1 MTWINWQ
8 SALSP
13 FLLHTCGASDIFTLS
28 LVVERWNNR
37 VSPNSISIQVQ
48 PSEVLQILQV
58 KMSSS
63 SDGTL
68 ISLRWFSYLTRAY
81 GQSLSLNSI
90 SLCGVQAGIRKH
102 TCTAY
107 VAKSK
112 TGSKKKLVMQSDQ
125 EVLVCGYMDDGC
137 MDNSFCMTLSL
148 LYFKYGLYIY
158 LFFSFFF
165 VSHAVEHVFFFSC
178 FWACLSLSLPFFLF
192 FRIAHIFC
200 KYAWRESQHMWS
212 IYLLDGWMACFCAT
226 SSVEVSIWR
235 WGVRDLD
242 HESMKSS

>member
-148 LYFKYGLYIY
+148 LYFKYGLYI
-158 LFFSFFF
+158 FF
-165 VSHAVEHVFFFSC
+165 
-178 FWACLSLSLPFFLF
+178 PFFLF
-192 FRIAHIFC
+192 LMLLSMYFFSHAFEHVSLSFFS
-200 KYAWRESQHMWS
+200 YSP
-212 IYLLDGWMACFCAT
+212 YLLQICLKRVTTHVEYLFVGWMDGMFLRNFQCR
-226 SSVEVSIWR
+226 S
-235 WGVRDLD
+235 
-242 HESMKSS
+242 